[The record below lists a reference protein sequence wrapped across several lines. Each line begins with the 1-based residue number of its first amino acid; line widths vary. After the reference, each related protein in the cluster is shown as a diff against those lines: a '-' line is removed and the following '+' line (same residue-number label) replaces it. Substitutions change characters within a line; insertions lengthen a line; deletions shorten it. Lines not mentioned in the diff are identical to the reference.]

1 MRSAIYAVY
10 GREFSNSLIEVDY
23 ELEGIR
29 VQGFI
34 SQPQNARPNRN
45 LQTFFV
51 NGRFVKSRTA
61 GAAVDE
67 AAKGSVMVGKFLS
80 CVLNISMSFNAVDV
94 NVHPAKIEVRFVN
107 ERPLFNAVYH
117 AVKSALIKGDTRKQA
132 ILNTPANSYKADP
145 FAQFDYRSKKDV
157 KESATV
163 KINTPIQN
171 KPVNTDA
178 TSYIPD
184 VTRTTFQQK
193 NKLTPI
199 VHQHLSVAD
208 PKKIDDCFKAL
219 DIIKE
224 EAEDAPVISVPDII
238 KIDEKDT
245 KVPEPLTNPTIN
257 KEHEV
262 SASDNSSVTK
272 NKILET
278 VIDLPTTNELPA
290 DSEEITLIS
299 KESEVPDFKFI
310 GEAFRTYIIIEID
323 KELILIDKHALHE
336 RMIYEELKRDAQNF
350 SQLLLVPMTVVLD
363 KAVYTTAV
371 ENLQM
376 FKDCGFDVEDFG
388 FPTLLIR
395 SAPQY
400 IAGEDVEDTI
410 IEMAGYIA
418 QNKRDIHTDKMDW
431 IYHNI
436 ACRAAVKA
444 GNKTSEP
451 ELRSLAEK
459 MLSDDSLRY
468 CPHGRPVCIVLKKSE
483 IEKQFGRM

>member
-1 MRSAIYAVY
+1 MAVWYNPSASRCSAPPFTQ
-10 GREFSNSLIEVDY
+10 GR
-23 ELEGIR
+23 
-29 VQGFI
+29 
-34 SQPQNARPNRN
+34 
-45 LQTFFV
+45 
-51 NGRFVKSRTA
+51 
-61 GAAVDE
+61 
-67 AAKGSVMVGKFLS
+67 
-80 CVLNISMSFNAVDV
+80 
-94 NVHPAKIEVRFVN
+94 
-107 ERPLFNAVYH
+107 LFNSH
-117 AVKSALIKGDTRKQA
+117 EKSA
-132 ILNTPANSYKADP
+132 
-145 FAQFDYRSKKDV
+145 
-157 KESATV
+157 
-163 KINTPIQN
+163 
-171 KPVNTDA
+171 
-178 TSYIPD
+178 
-184 VTRTTFQQK
+184 
-193 NKLTPI
+193 
-199 VHQHLSVAD
+199 
-208 PKKIDDCFKAL
+208 C
-219 DIIKE
+219 
-224 EAEDAPVISVPDII
+224 
-238 KIDEKDT
+238 
-245 KVPEPLTNPTIN
+245 
-257 KEHEV
+257 
-262 SASDNSSVTK
+262 
-272 NKILET
+272 
-278 VIDLPTTNELPA
+278 
-290 DSEEITLIS
+290 
-299 KESEVPDFKFI
+299 PDFKFI

-323 KELILIDKHALHE
+323 KELILVDKHALHE